1 MNPNIYSAVRALL
14 ENDCS
19 GHDWFHTVRVVNMAK
34 RIAAYEDADMELT
47 ELAAL
52 LHDVDDVKLF
62 GENSRNAVR
71 IMQKYGYTQDVQN
84 SVMEII
90 HSISF
95 RGDGASVP
103 KSLEGKIVQD
113 ADRLDAIGAV
123 GIARAFAY
131 GGSKGRIM
139 HDPSIKPRDGMS
151 ETEYR
156 SGNGTTLNHFY
167 EKLLRL
173 KELMNTQTAK
183 AIAQE
188 RHDVMLAFLE
198 EFYAEWDGKR

>member
-1 MNPNIYSAVRALL
+1 
-14 ENDCS
+14 
-19 GHDWFHTVRVVNMAK
+19 
-34 RIAAYEDADMELT
+34 MELT

-62 GENSRNAVR
+62 GKNSRNAVR
-71 IMQKYGYTQDVQN
+71 IMQKYGCTQDIQK

-131 GGSKGRIM
+131 GGNKGRIM
-139 HDPSIKPRDGMS
+139 HDPSMMPRDGMS

-156 SGNGTTLNHFY
+156 NGNGTTLNHFY

-188 RHDVMLAFLE
+188 RHDVMVAFLE
-198 EFYAEWDGKR
+198 EFYAEWDGER